1 MSGNKISIFRKFL
14 DILRFERAEIWSIY
28 FYAIMYGLVQL
39 TLPLGIQSIISFVL
53 GGSLSTSIVLL
64 IIVVII
70 GVFLAGLLQVNQ
82 MKIIEKI
89 EQQLFVRYAFRYADI
104 LPKLELS
111 SVNKHYLP
119 ELVNRF
125 FDTVSLQK
133 GISKL
138 LLDIPTATIQILF
151 GLILLS
157 FYHPAFIFFGILL
170 LIVLFLILRTTGSRG
185 LETSIDKSTY
195 KYHTAAYLQEI
206 GRAIISFKFSRNKEL
221 HLRSIDEHST
231 NYLKSSTNHFKVLL
245 LQYWT
250 LIGLK
255 VLITAAMLI
264 VGSYLLLHQ
273 QLNIGQFIAAEIVIL
288 LVINSVEKL
297 IVNLDQVYEVLTSV
311 EKLSK
316 VTDKPEEEKGKHLL
330 EASKGLTVRAKAVDF
345 AYDNRSFVLKNLNFE
360 ISSGDKVC
368 VIGNNNSG
376 KSTLLKLICGLYPTT
391 EGSLLINDVPVDNY
405 SVGEVRSKVS
415 TFFNDRDELFYGTIN
430 ENVCMGEDV
439 SFDRLDELSRVL
451 NFKEFV
457 DSHKEGYEYMLKPTG
472 QGLSS
477 ITAKK
482 ILLMRALI
490 SKSEL
495 ILLENPWEGLQDDE
509 ATKLQEYILN
519 DLVDSTVMVITDDG
533 VFAEKSNKVLE
544 LKNGTI
550 TA

>member
-1 MSGNKISIFRKFL
+1 MSGKLSTLRKFL

-70 GVFLAGLLQVNQ
+70 GVFIAGLLQVNQ

-104 LPKLELS
+104 LPKLNLS
-111 SVNKHYLP
+111 NINNNYLP

-170 LIVLFLILRTTGSRG
+170 LIVLYLILRTTGNRG
-185 LETSIDKSTY
+185 LETSMEKSSY
-195 KYHTAAYLQEI
+195 KYYTAAYLQEI
-206 GRAIISFKFSRNKEL
+206 GRAIISFKFSRNKKL
-221 HLRSIDEHST
+221 HLRSIDAHTT

-245 LQYWT
+245 FQYWT

-297 IVNLDQVYEVLTSV
+297 IVNLDLVYEVLTSV
-311 EKLSK
+311 EKLSM
-316 VTDKPEEEKGKHLL
+316 VTEKPEEEEGNHVLKT
-330 EASKGLTVRAKAVDF
+330 SNGLRVKAKSVDF
-345 AYDNRSFVLKNLNFE
+345 SYDGKSQVLKDINFE
-360 ISSGDKVC
+360 INSGEKVS
-368 VIGNNNSG
+368 VVGDYNSG
-376 KSTLLKLICGLYPTT
+376 KSTLLKLICGLYQVSD
-391 EGSLLINDVPVDNY
+391 GSILINDVPIDNY
-405 SVGEVRSKVS
+405 TIGDIRSKVS
-415 TFFNDRDELFYGTIN
+415 TFFDDRDELFFGSIKDN
-430 ENVCMGEDV
+430 ICMGEEV
-439 SFDRLDELSRVL
+439 PFEKLDKLSKVL
-451 NFKEFV
+451 NLKEFI
-457 DSHKEGYEYMLKPTG
+457 DSNKQGYEYMLKPTG
-472 QGLSS
+472 HGLSS
-477 ITAKK
+477 VTAKK
-482 ILLMRALI
+482 ILLMRALV
-490 SKSEL
+490 SESPL
-495 ILLENPWEGLQDDE
+495 ILLENPWSGLQANVASD
-509 ATKLQEYILN
+509 LRNYILN
-519 DLVDSTVMVITDDG
+519 DLTNSTVIIITSDDIFVDKCG
-533 VFAEKSNKVLE
+533 KVLKLE
-544 LKNGTI
+544 NGTI
-550 TA
+550 IA

>member
-1 MSGNKISIFRKFL
+1 MSGKLSTLRKFL

-70 GVFLAGLLQVNQ
+70 GVFIAGLLQVNQ

-104 LPKLELS
+104 LPKLNLS
-111 SVNKHYLP
+111 NINNNYLP

-170 LIVLFLILRTTGSRG
+170 LIVLYLILRTTGNRG
-185 LETSIDKSTY
+185 LETSMEKSSY
-195 KYHTAAYLQEI
+195 KYYTAAYLQEI
-206 GRAIISFKFSRNKEL
+206 GRAIISFKFSRNKKL
-221 HLRSIDEHST
+221 HLRSIDAHTT

-245 LQYWT
+245 FQYWT

-297 IVNLDQVYEVLTSV
+297 IVNLDLVYEVLTSV
-311 EKLSK
+311 EKLSM
-316 VTDKPEEEKGKHLL
+316 VTEKPEEEEGNHVLKT
-330 EASKGLTVRAKAVDF
+330 SNGLRVKAKFVDF
-345 AYDNRSFVLKNLNFE
+345 SYDGKSQVLKDINFE
-360 ISSGDKVC
+360 INSGEKVSI
-368 VIGNNNSG
+368 VGDYNSG
-376 KSTLLKLICGLYPTT
+376 KSTLLKLICGLYQVSD
-391 EGSLLINDVPVDNY
+391 GSILINDVPIDNY
-405 SVGEVRSKVS
+405 TIGDIRSKVS
-415 TFFNDRDELFYGTIN
+415 TFFDDRDELFFGSIKDN
-430 ENVCMGEDV
+430 ICMGEEV
-439 SFDRLDELSRVL
+439 PFEKLDKLSKVL
-451 NFKEFV
+451 NLKEFI
-457 DSHKEGYEYMLKPTG
+457 DSNKQGYEYMLKPTG
-472 QGLSS
+472 HGLSS
-477 ITAKK
+477 VTAKK
-482 ILLMRALI
+482 ILLMRALV
-490 SKSEL
+490 SESPL
-495 ILLENPWEGLQDDE
+495 ILLENPWSGLQANVASD
-509 ATKLQEYILN
+509 LRNYILN
-519 DLVDSTVMVITDDG
+519 DLTNSTVIIITSDDIFVDKCG
-533 VFAEKSNKVLE
+533 KVLKLE
-544 LKNGTI
+544 NGTI
-550 TA
+550 IA